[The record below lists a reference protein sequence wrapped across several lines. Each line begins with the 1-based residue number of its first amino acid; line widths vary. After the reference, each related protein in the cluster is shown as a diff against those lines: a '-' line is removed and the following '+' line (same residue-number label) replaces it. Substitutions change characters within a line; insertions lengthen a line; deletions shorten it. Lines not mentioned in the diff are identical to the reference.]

1 MKKKNWKT
9 TAIGIVTAI
18 CYMGYKILAKETI
31 TGEDI
36 TLALGLIGLGYMTK
50 DKDVTGG
57 TR

>member
-1 MKKKNWKT
+1 MKNWKT
-9 TAIGIVTAI
+9 TAIGIATAV
-18 CYMGYKILAKETI
+18 CYLGYKFLLKEII

-36 TLALGLIGLGYMTK
+36 TLALGMAGLGFFTK